1 LGFPNPLIENQ
12 VKHIL
17 IILSILLLSSPVIGQ
32 SSKCDRVQIKRLID
46 LKWSDSEIKEVC
58 GKYTKPSKPEKDKIT
73 KKRQEPKK
81 NITLKKL
88 TKPEKVITVKE
99 SSIPKIDIPRK
110 PLNYSNKLGVRTNQ
124 GSLTTTHLN
133 PPKNSNTRFYLLYGQ
148 IVNSEE
154 NRKLESLHTLDTF
167 KSSAKIVGID
177 NRLSEDNLH
186 YVSLLYSSQN
196 GNVHQRDRKDL
207 TQNSV
212 SYYQKIYSEQN
223 IIGETMTIEYV
234 HHLLDDLLVGLSYKS
249 ESLKRDIKYDYQWY
263 KSEDDSKTGLNG
275 GTLKYESNHDYNYNS
290 LRLQK
295 IINNVRFDF
304 HFTPEVISKENYS
317 GDNGSV
323 IGESTTGSG
332 RTIGL
337 NVTKLGYS
345 NDFSLGYYKENE
357 NLDTNDPKQVSYDFG
372 YNYFSPNIV
381 FRGTIFYTKSEKI
394 SGLVEPYTEIEI
406 EGKLF
411 LFNTYEI
418 LYLYQNYKFD
428 DIGESSDKYRITE
441 QHINLLGFGVSF
453 DL

>member
-1 LGFPNPLIENQ
+1 M
-12 VKHIL
+12 KHL
-17 IILSILLLSSPVIGQ
+17 IITLSFLLLSSPVIGQ
-32 SSKCDRVQIKRLID
+32 SSKCNSVQIKRLID
-46 LKWSDSEIKEVC
+46 LGWSDSEIKEVC

-81 NITLKKL
+81 DITLKKL

-99 SSIPKIDIPRK
+99 SSNPKIDFTRK
-110 PLNYSNKLGVRTNQ
+110 PLNYSNKLGVRSNQ
-124 GSLTTTHLN
+124 GNLATKHLN
-133 PPKNSNTRFYLLYGQ
+133 PPKISNTRFYLLYGQ

-167 KSSAKIVGID
+167 KSSTKFVGID

-196 GNVHQRDRKDL
+196 GNVHQRDRKDS

-223 IIGETMTIEYV
+223 IILETMTIEYV

-249 ESLKRDIKYDYQWY
+249 VSLIRDIKYDYQWY
-263 KSEDDSKTGLNG
+263 KSEDDSTTGLNG

-304 HFTPEVISKENYS
+304 NFTPEVISKENYS

-323 IGESTTGSG
+323 TGESKTGSG

-337 NVTKLGYS
+337 NVTKLGYN

-357 NLDTNDPKQVSYDFG
+357 NLDTNDQKQVSYDFG
-372 YNYFSPNIV
+372 YNYFSPNII
-381 FRGTIFYTKSEKI
+381 FRGTIEYTKSEKI
-394 SGLVEPYTEIEI
+394 SGLVEPYTGIGI
-406 EGKLF
+406 EGMLF

-441 QHINLLGFGVSF
+441 QHINWLGFGVSF

>member
-1 LGFPNPLIENQ
+1 M
-12 VKHIL
+12 
-17 IILSILLLSSPVIGQ
+17 
-32 SSKCDRVQIKRLID
+32 ID
-46 LKWSDSEIKEVC
+46 LGWSDNDIKEVC
-58 GKYTKPSKPEKDKIT
+58 GKYTKPSKPEKEKIT
-73 KKRQEPKK
+73 KKRQKPKK
-81 NITLKKL
+81 NITSKKYSQS
-88 TKPEKVITVKE
+88 EKVITVKE

-110 PLNYSNKLGVRTNQ
+110 PLNYSNKLGVRSNE
-124 GSLTTTHLN
+124 GSLTTKHLN
-133 PPKNSNTRFYLLYGQ
+133 PPKNTNTRFYFLYGQ

-154 NRKLESLHTLDTF
+154 NRKLSSLHTLETF
-167 KSSAKIVGID
+167 KGSGKIVGID

-186 YVSLLYSSQN
+186 YVSLSYLSLN
-196 GNVHQRDRKDL
+196 LNVHQRNRVDG
-207 TQNSV
+207 TGNNV
-212 SYYQKIYSEQN
+212 NYYNLGFIEGN
-223 IIGETMTIEYV
+223 IISETMTLEYV
-234 HHLLDDLLVGLSYKS
+234 HHLLDDLLVGLSYNS
-249 ESLKRDIKYDYQWY
+249 VSLIRDIKYDYQWY

-323 IGESTTGSG
+323 TGESVFSSQ

-337 NVTKLGYS
+337 NVTRLGYN

-357 NLDTNDPKQVSYDFG
+357 NLDTNDPENVSYLWG

-381 FRGTIFYTKSEKI
+381 FRGIIDYTKSEKI
-394 SGLVEPYTEIEI
+394 SGLVEPYTKIDI
-406 EGKLF
+406 EGILS
-411 LFNTYEI
+411 LFNTFEFIYEHI
-418 LYLYQNYKFD
+418 NYKYD

-441 QHINLLGFGVSF
+441 QNINMFGFGVNF

>member
-1 LGFPNPLIENQ
+1 MID
-12 VKHIL
+12 
-17 IILSILLLSSPVIGQ
+17 IG
-32 SSKCDRVQIKRLID
+32 
-46 LKWSDSEIKEVC
+46 WSDNEIKQVC
-58 GKYTKPSKPEKDKIT
+58 GKYTKPSKPEKGKVT
-73 KKRQEPKK
+73 KTPQKPKK
-81 NITLKKL
+81 NITSKKL
-88 TKPEKVITVKE
+88 TKPEKVTTVKE

-110 PLNYSNKLGVRTNQ
+110 PLNYSNKLGVRSNV

-133 PPKNSNTRFYLLYGQ
+133 PPKNSNTRFYFLYGQ
-148 IVNSEE
+148 IYNSEE
-154 NRKLESLHTLDTF
+154 NRKLSSLYTLDTF
-167 KSSAKIVGID
+167 KFSGKFVGID

-186 YVSLLYSSQN
+186 YVSLLYSSQKS
-196 GNVHQRDRKDL
+196 NVHQRWRVDD
-207 TQNSV
+207 TVDSV
-212 SYYQKIYSEQN
+212 NYYIGGFSEQN
-223 IIGETMTIEYV
+223 IILETMTLEYV
-234 HHLLDDLLVGLSYKS
+234 HNLFDDFLVGLSYKS
-249 ESLKRDIKYDYQWY
+249 ESIKRDIKSDYQWY

-323 IGESTTGSG
+323 TGESKTGSG

-337 NVTKLGYS
+337 NVTKLGYN

-357 NLDTNDPKQVSYDFG
+357 NLDTNDSKQVSYDFG

-381 FRGTIFYTKSEKI
+381 FRGIIDYTKSEKI
-394 SGLVEPYTEIEI
+394 SGLVEPYTKIDI
-406 EGKLF
+406 EGILF

-418 LYLYQNYKFD
+418 GYEYINYKYD

-441 QHINLLGFGVSF
+441 QNINLLSFGVSF

>member
-1 LGFPNPLIENQ
+1 M
-12 VKHIL
+12 KHIL
-17 IILSILLLSSPVIGQ
+17 IIISFLLLSSPVIGEIITCN
-32 SSKCDRVQIKRLID
+32 KEKIKKMID
-46 LKWSDSEIKEVC
+46 FGWSDSEIKGVC

-73 KKRQEPKK
+73 KKRQKPKK
-81 NITLKKL
+81 NITSKKL
-88 TKPEKVITVKE
+88 SKPEKVITVKE
-99 SSIPKIDIPRK
+99 SSIPKIDFPRK
-110 PLNYSNKLGVRTNQ
+110 PLNYSNKLGVRSNE
-124 GSLTTTHLN
+124 GNLTTKHLN
-133 PPKNSNTRFYLLYGQ
+133 PPKNSNTRFYFLYGQ
-148 IVNSEE
+148 IYNSEE
-154 NRKLESLHTLDTF
+154 NRNLSSLYTLDF
-167 KSSAKIVGID
+167 YKVSGKFVGID

-196 GNVHQRDRKDL
+196 GNVHQRDRKDS

-223 IIGETMTIEYV
+223 IILETMTIEYV

-249 ESLKRDIKYDYQWY
+249 VSLIRDIKYDYQWY

-317 GDNGSV
+317 GDNGSE
-323 IGESTTGSG
+323 IGESVV
-332 RTIGL
+332 RFPREIGL

-357 NLDTNDPKQVSYDFG
+357 NLDTNDPKQVTYDFG

-381 FRGTIFYTKSEKI
+381 FRGIIDYTKSEKI
-394 SGLVEPYTEIEI
+394 SGLVEPYTGIGI
-406 EGKLF
+406 EGMLF

-441 QHINLLGFGVSF
+441 QHINWLGFGVSF

>member
-1 LGFPNPLIENQ
+1 MKQL
-12 VKHIL
+12 L
-17 IILSILLLSSPVIGQ
+17 IILSFLLLSSPVIGQ
-32 SSKCDRVQIKRLID
+32 SSKCNSVQIKRLID
-46 LKWSDSEIKEVC
+46 LGWSDSEIKEVC

-81 NITLKKL
+81 DITLKKL

-154 NRKLESLHTLDTF
+154 NRKLSSLHTLDTF

-196 GNVHQRDRKDL
+196 GNVHQRSREDDTL
-207 TQNSV
+207 DSV
-212 SYYQKIYSEQN
+212 NYYIKGFYEGN
-223 IIGETMTIEYV
+223 IILETMTIEYV

-249 ESLKRDIKYDYQWY
+249 VSLIRDIKYDYQWY

-275 GTLKYESNHDYNYNS
+275 GTVKYESNHDYNYNS

-323 IGESTTGSG
+323 TGESVVSFH
-332 RTIGL
+332 RIIGL
-337 NVTKLGYS
+337 NVTKFGYN
-345 NDFSLGYYKENE
+345 NDFSVGYYKENE
-357 NLDTNDPKQVSYDFG
+357 NLDTNDQKQVTYDFG
-372 YNYFSPNIV
+372 YTYFSPNIV
-381 FRGTIFYTKSEKI
+381 FRGMIDYTTSEKI
-394 SGLVEPYTEIEI
+394 SGLVEPYTGIGI
-406 EGKLF
+406 EGMLF

-441 QHINLLGFGVSF
+441 QHINWLGFGVSF

>member
-1 LGFPNPLIENQ
+1 MGFPNPLIENQ

-17 IILSILLLSSPVIGQ
+17 IILSFLLLSSPVNGQ

-73 KKRQEPKK
+73 KKRQKPKK
-81 NITLKKL
+81 NITSKKL
-88 TKPEKVITVKE
+88 SKPEKVITVKE
-99 SSIPKIDIPRK
+99 SSIPKIDFPRK
-110 PLNYSNKLGVRTNQ
+110 PLNYSNKLGVRSNE
-124 GSLTTTHLN
+124 GNLTTKHLN
-133 PPKNSNTRFYLLYGQ
+133 PPKNSNTRFYFLYGQ
-148 IVNSEE
+148 IYNSEE
-154 NRKLESLHTLDTF
+154 NRNLSSLYTLDF
-167 KSSAKIVGID
+167 YKFSGKFVGID

-223 IIGETMTIEYV
+223 IILETMTIEYV
-234 HHLLDDLLVGLSYKS
+234 HHLLDDLLVGISYKS

-323 IGESTTGSG
+323 TGESVVSFH
-332 RTIGL
+332 RIIGL
-337 NVTKLGYS
+337 NVTKLGYN
-345 NDFSLGYYKENE
+345 NDFSVGYYKENE
-357 NLDTNDPKQVSYDFG
+357 NLDTNDQKHVSYDFG
-372 YNYFSPNIV
+372 YNYSSPNIV
-381 FRGTIFYTKSEKI
+381 FKGTIIYTKSEKI
-394 SGLVEPYTEIEI
+394 SGLSEPYTGIGI
-406 EGKLF
+406 VGTLF

-418 LYLYQNYKFD
+418 GYEHMNNKYD

-441 QHINLLGFGVSF
+441 QNINSLFFGVSF